1 MSKATTEKTLPPR
14 LTDAPEYQS
23 ELRRLHDLMA
33 QKTAAERRVSE
44 LDHSLSTSEN
54 YSRYKQRLD
63 SQAAELLGDAPAAIE
78 TVAKE
83 DIRTEIDNLN
93 QHRRVLERAIELQK
107 HRLGRIVGNLSRE
120 YGEQI
125 RDRYLS
131 AIARIDAAF
140 SELEA
145 AMQEESDIRD
155 VANES
160 GYNTFSGNP
169 FTAHVAMNYTRVHD
183 EIVVHRIE
191 DWRRQCRESGYLE

>member
-1 MSKATTEKTLPPR
+1 MSKSKATLPPR
-14 LTDAPEYQS
+14 MTDAPEYQA
-23 ELRRLHDLMA
+23 EVRRLHDLMA
-33 QKTAAERRVSE
+33 QKTAAEHRVSE
-44 LDHSLSTSEN
+44 LHQLVSTSEN
-54 YSRYKQRLD
+54 FTRYQKRLD
-63 SQAAELLGDAPAAIE
+63 SQAAALLGDAPTE
-78 TVAKE
+78 TATKD
-83 DIRTEIDNLN
+83 DIRAEITQLD
-93 QHRRVLERAIELQK
+93 QHRRVLDRAIELQK

-183 EIVVHRIE
+183 EVVVHRIE